1 MHFCFMLK
9 QFFFLTL
16 ITISLFASAQAE
28 HESFKQDQELL
39 NAVVQRDLKQFIS
52 EPVTFTCDTLEKQVS
67 ALELTGL
74 IKQYFPVVKN
84 TIIKKASET
93 NNGFVQSFGMYKGED
108 ALYYIRCTLNPLT
121 GKLEEVVVEKN
132 N

>member
-1 MHFCFMLK
+1 MLK
-9 QFFFLTL
+9 HLFLFAL
-16 ITISLFASAQAE
+16 IAISFCASAQAE
-28 HESFKQDQELL
+28 HESFKQDKELL
-39 NAVVQRDLKQFIS
+39 SAVVQRDLKEFIL
-52 EPVTFTCDTLEKQVS
+52 EPVTFTYDTLERQVS